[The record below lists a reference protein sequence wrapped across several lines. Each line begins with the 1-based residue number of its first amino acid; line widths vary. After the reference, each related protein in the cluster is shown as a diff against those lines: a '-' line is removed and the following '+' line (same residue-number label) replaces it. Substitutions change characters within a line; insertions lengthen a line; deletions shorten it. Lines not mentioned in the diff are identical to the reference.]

1 MITVGGFNTSV
12 DKALDL
18 ADLRPGQIHRA
29 HAARA
34 YPGGKGLHVARAVA
48 ALGEPV
54 SLVGLI
60 DAAHR
65 GFFQDPL
72 RRCGVDFHGVEAGAS
87 LRTNLA
93 IRDAGGSRVT
103 EILEPGPTLDERV
116 RLALCARFVSLAGE
130 SVLSVLSG
138 SLPPG
143 FGVETYAELVAALR
157 AAGIRCLVD
166 ASGGLLRSALQA
178 RPFLIKPN
186 RDEMESLVGEKI
198 AGPAAAVEAAR
209 RLQAGGV
216 TAVVVSLGVEGVV
229 AVMAGRACHAWAP
242 PHGPGN
248 TVGSGDCLLAGLAVG
263 FARGLAFE
271 EVVRL
276 GAACGTANTLTEEI
290 GFLRREDVDALLPQ
304 VRVSELP

>member
-1 MITVGGFNTSV
+1 VITVGGFNTSV

-18 ADLRPGQIHRA
+18 ADLRPGEVHRA
-29 HAARA
+29 QASRA

-87 LRTNLA
+87 LRTNLT

-103 EILEPGPTLDERV
+103 EILEPGPTLDEGV
-116 RLALCARFVSLAGE
+116 RQALCARFVSLASE
-130 SVLSVLSG
+130 SVLAVLSG

-143 FGVETYAELVAALR
+143 FGAETYSDLVAALR

-166 ASGGLLRSALQA
+166 ASGGLLRSAVQA

-186 RDEMESLVGEKI
+186 HDEMESLVGEKI
-198 AGPAAAVEAAR
+198 AGPASAVEAAR

-242 PHGPGN
+242 PYAPGN

-263 FARGLAFE
+263 FSRGLAFE

-290 GFLRREDVDALLPQ
+290 GLLRREDVDALLPQ